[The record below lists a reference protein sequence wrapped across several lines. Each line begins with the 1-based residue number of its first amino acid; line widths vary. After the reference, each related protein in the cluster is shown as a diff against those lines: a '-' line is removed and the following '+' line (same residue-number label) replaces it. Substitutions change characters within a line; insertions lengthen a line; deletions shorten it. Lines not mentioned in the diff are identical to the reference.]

1 MKSAVC
7 LTLSTLLIGI
17 SLSNY
22 AQKRWD
28 GEEGDGQWNS
38 ARNWLPDGVPLYN
51 EAVILNNDLIPSSYH
66 VTLPFSNTAVEF
78 FSLQI
83 NGSPQQVVSL
93 EIPDGSTASPA
104 IITQNITIG
113 KNGLIVNSSGAP
125 AGNTF
130 SLSGFIKI
138 EDGGKYIHKT
148 LRGNAYLISKLL
160 MSSGCEKG
168 IVEFDVPGNAG
179 YILSLSGK
187 EFGCLV
193 LNSEK
198 AGGKKS
204 YSASGNSDLIIHG
217 NLQTEKGATL
227 ISSLT
232 SNVHLKGN
240 IINNGSLF
248 LNPTSSGVNGRA
260 LLFKGDSSYFFSIG
274 TFQQNSNFTKILID
288 YNASLK
294 LFSAMSITNASTKF
308 EISPNGMF
316 NPDTTCVLGGSFIAD
331 SSAVLTIG
339 SADGI
344 SHENGLGNIQCNSME
359 FHPKSRFLF
368 ESSGDQKC
376 GNAFPE
382 KCAYV
387 KMNKPVGNLILT
399 KPILV
404 SDSISLIKG
413 KIISTKEFI
422 ITLNGNF
429 TQSSQNPSEWKA
441 GNENSFI
448 CGPFRY
454 ISDTLN
460 VLDFPTGKNNQ
471 FSPLRITRDSSFPAS
486 YTVEYFE
493 GPSERVDSTKSYPLQ
508 RISKKEYW
516 VIDKSTSLAEQSAS
530 EKISLYKH
538 PTSLSELT
546 QFPVIAW
553 YTNDTRIW
561 TAINPKSNGF
571 TSTSITGTS
580 FTIKSGECTFGEVKT
595 IALPFNDLT
604 LSYSKRNRQTDLIWH
619 YNNDK
624 EVDFYQVEESLDGKT
639 FKPIYAKESGNILN
653 TTSYH
658 YEFIPD
664 KLYDKYFLVSAFR
677 NQTKIMQ
684 SNIIHIG
691 SQFVETILYP
701 NPALTTLFINAT
713 KKTEPFTHIYIVT
726 QKGQLIQPRWKNN
739 NGTYEIDIVNITKG
753 VYTILLCRKD
763 ALVEQKQFIK
773 E

>member
-1 MKSAVC
+1 MKSAIC
-7 LTLSTLLIGI
+7 LSLSTLLIGI

-66 VTLPFSNTAVEF
+66 VTLPLSNTFVEF
-78 FSLQI
+78 LSLQI

-93 EIPDGSTASPA
+93 EIPDKSTAAPA

-113 KNGLIVNSSGAP
+113 KNGLIVNSSGAT

-138 EDGGKYIHKT
+138 ENGGKYIHKT

-179 YILSLSGK
+179 YTLSLSGK

-204 YSASGNSDLIIHG
+204 YSASGSGDLIING

-232 SNVHLKGN
+232 SNIHVKGN

-248 LNPTSSGVNGRA
+248 LNPISSGINGRA
-260 LLFKGDSSYFFSIG
+260 LLFKGDSSHFFSIG
-274 TFQQNSNFTKILID
+274 TFQQNSNFKKILID

-294 LFSAMSITNASTKF
+294 LFSPMSITNASIKF
-308 EISPNGMF
+308 EISPNGLF
-316 NPDTTCVLGGSFIAD
+316 NPDTTCLLGGSFIAD

-339 SADGI
+339 SPDGI

-368 ESSGDQKC
+368 ESAGDQKC

-382 KCAYV
+382 ICAYL
-387 KMNKPVGNLILT
+387 KMNKPAGNLLLN

-429 TQSSQNPSEWKA
+429 TQSLQNPSEWKA
-441 GNENSFI
+441 GNENSFM

-454 ISDTLN
+454 NSDTLN
-460 VLDFPTGKNNQ
+460 VLEFPTGKNNQ

-493 GPSERVDSTKSYPLQ
+493 GPSEKVDSTKSSPLQ
-508 RISKKEYW
+508 NISKREYW
-516 VIDKSTSLAEQSAS
+516 VIDKNTSLAEQSAS

-538 PTSLSELT
+538 TSSLSELT

-553 YTNDTRIW
+553 YTNDSGKW
-561 TAINPKSNGF
+561 SAINPKSNGF
-571 TSTSITGTS
+571 TATSITGS
-580 FTIKSGECTFGEVKT
+580 AFTIKSGECTFGEVKT

-604 LSYSKRNRQTDLIWH
+604 LSYTTRNRHTDLIWH

-624 EVDFYQVEESLDGKT
+624 EVDFYQVEESLDGKI
-639 FKPIYAKESGNILN
+639 FKPLYAKESGNILT

-664 KLYDKYFLVSAFR
+664 NLYEKYFLVSAFR
-677 NQTKIMQ
+677 NQTKITQ

-691 SQFVETILYP
+691 SQFEETVLFP
-701 NPALTTLFINAT
+701 NPASTTLCISLAQD
-713 KKTEPFTHIYIVT
+713 TEPCTNMYIVT
-726 QKGQLIQPRWKNN
+726 QQGQFIQPRWRNN
-739 NGTYEIDIVNITKG
+739 NGIYEIDVRAINKG
-753 VYTILLCRKD
+753 VYTILLYKKNR
-763 ALVEQKQFIK
+763 LVESKQFIK

>member
-7 LTLSTLLIGI
+7 LSISTLLIGI

-38 ARNWLPDGVPLYN
+38 ARNWLPDGVPLYTDI
-51 EAVILNNDLIPSSYH
+51 VILNNDILTSSYN
-66 VTLPFSNTAVEF
+66 VTLPTTTTAVEF
-78 FSLQI
+78 LSIQI
-83 NGSPQQVVSL
+83 NGSPQQLVSL
-93 EIPDGSTASPA
+93 EIPEASSASPA

-113 KNGLIVNSSGAP
+113 KNGRIVNSSGAT

-138 EDGGKYIHKT
+138 ENGGRYIHQT

-179 YILSLSGK
+179 YTLSLSGK
-187 EFGCLV
+187 EFGSLV
-193 LNSEK
+193 LNSSK

-204 YSASGNSDLIIHG
+204 YSASGSGDLIING
-217 NLQTEKGATL
+217 DLQTEKGASL

-232 SNVHLKGN
+232 SNIHVKGN
-240 IINNGSLF
+240 MINNGSLF
-248 LNPTSSGVNGRA
+248 LNPTSSAVNGRA
-260 LLFKGDSSYFFSIG
+260 LLFEGDSCSFNSAG
-274 TFQQNSNFTKILID
+274 TFQQNSNFKKILID
-288 YNASLK
+288 YNASLR
-294 LFSAMSITNASTKF
+294 LFSPMTITNASTKF

-316 NPDTTCVLGGSFIAD
+316 NPDTTCVLGGSFITD
-331 SSAVLTIG
+331 SAAILTIG
-339 SADGI
+339 SPDGI
-344 SHENGLGNIQCNSME
+344 SNENGLGNIQCNSME

-368 ESSGDQKC
+368 ESDGDQKS

-382 KCAYV
+382 ICAYV
-387 KMNKPVGNLILT
+387 KMNKPIGNLLLNKT
-399 KPILV
+399 ILV

-413 KIISTKEFI
+413 KIISTKEFM
-422 ITLNGNF
+422 ITLTGAF
-429 TQSSQNPSEWKA
+429 TRSMLNQNEWKA

-448 CGPFRY
+448 NGPLRY
-454 ISDTLN
+454 NSDTLS
-460 VLDFPTGKNNQ
+460 VLEFPTGKNNQ
-471 FSPLRITRDSSFPAS
+471 FSPLRITRDSNFPAS

-493 GPSERVDSTKSYPLQ
+493 GPSERVDSTKSYPLHN
-508 RISKKEYW
+508 ISKKEYW
-516 VIDKSTSLAEQSAS
+516 VIDKNTSLAEQSAS

-553 YTNDTRIW
+553 YTNDAKKW

-571 TSTSITGTS
+571 TATSITGTS

-604 LSYSKRNRQTDLIWH
+604 LSYTTRNSHTDLIWH

-624 EVDFYQVEESLDGKT
+624 EVDFYQIEESLDGKT
-639 FKPIYAKESGNILN
+639 FKSIYVKESGNILN

-664 KLYDKYFLVSAFR
+664 KIYDKYFRVSAFR
-677 NQTKIMQ
+677 NQMNITQ

-691 SQFVETILYP
+691 SQFEATVLYP
-701 NPALTTLFINAT
+701 NPTSTTLCINLT
-713 KKTEPFTHIYIVT
+713 QDTESCTNMYIVT
-726 QKGQLIQPRWKNN
+726 QQGQLIQPRWRNN
-739 NGTYEIDIVNITKG
+739 NGTYEIDMRPINKG
-753 VYTILLCRKD
+753 VYTILLYKKNR
-763 ALVEQKQFIK
+763 LVESKQFIK